1 MDVYRRNLMKG
12 ALVGS
17 TLLTLGIPPITTAA
31 ASAGRPGTGR
41 LRLLL
46 GSGTG
51 DAEFAAGA
59 RTAFAANARQAATAT
74 ATVRDAAT
82 DDAINRGDAG
92 SIQSGLEVIK
102 LQDGLLNE
110 YERVAHLLET
120 FRDTRWIAVMD
131 DGSAAVF
138 TELVRNTGGSLVSLG
153 SHASSGEALIR
164 GSAAGVP
171 GLRHVWAAA
180 SPLHAAGGILA
191 ARLAESHPCFSIV
204 ENFFSPQGAQGAQER
219 GAANGFPPGFL
230 AWRLDGA
237 SLGHN
242 PGGHN
247 PAYLYCAGIS
257 SADGCEL
264 LGWDPA
270 LAWTPVDRESGPET
284 VAETAASGERRSA
297 PGNDEPRGGG
307 WVEAVGYAVVAAA
320 LGAGAVQESCSAR
333 AHVYQSDG
341 VKRGRPDKAGQF
353 TSFVIDI

>member
-59 RTAFAANARQAATAT
+59 RTAFAANARQAAT
-74 ATVRDAAT
+74 VHDAAT
-82 DDAINRGDAG
+82 RDATTPDDARKV
-92 SIQSGLEVIK
+92 QSGLEVIK
-102 LQDGLLNE
+102 LKDGLLNE
-110 YERVAHLLET
+110 YEKVAHLLET

-138 TELVRNTGGSLVSLG
+138 TELVRNAGGSLVSLG
-153 SHASSGEALIR
+153 SHASSGEALVR

-180 SPLHAAGGILA
+180 SPSHAAGGILA
-191 ARLAESHPCFSIV
+191 ARLAESHPSFSIV
-204 ENFFSPQGAQGAQER
+204 ENFFSPQGAQGAQEW
-219 GAANGFPPGFL
+219 GTASGFPPGFL

-237 SLGHN
+237 SLGYN
-242 PGGHN
+242 PGGHD

-257 SADGCEL
+257 PADGCEM

-270 LAWTPVDRESGPET
+270 LSWTPVNREAGPET
-284 VAETAASGERRSA
+284 VAETVASGKRRSA
-297 PGNDEPRGGG
+297 PRNDEPRGGG

-320 LGAGAVQESCSAR
+320 LGAEAGYEPCSAR

-341 VKRGRPDKAGQF
+341 VKRGRPDTAGRF